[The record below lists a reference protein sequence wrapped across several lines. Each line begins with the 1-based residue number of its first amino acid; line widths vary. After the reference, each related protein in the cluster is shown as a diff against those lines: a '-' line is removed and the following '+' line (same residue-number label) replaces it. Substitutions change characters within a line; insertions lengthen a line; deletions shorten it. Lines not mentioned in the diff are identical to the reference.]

1 MIDRLF
7 RLAGC
12 KYAVPERQLDETV
25 PVPRRKPTSLSLS
38 IFLLSTSRS
47 NLPFVKALGQTSL
60 RQISGKVFKQYLVVN
75 KTSKET
81 ISDHVNHCSVTNFAI
96 LYSEIELSIFLL
108 STPRSN
114 PLFVEPSEISR
125 NFFKQSLVANKT
137 SKETLG
143 SRKSLIIPANCHPV
157 PR

>member
-96 LYSEIELSIFLL
+96 LYSEIELSIFL
-108 STPRSN
+108 SPFFSSPRRDRILYSSN
-114 PLFVEPSEISR
+114 PAKFRGIFL
-125 NFFKQSLVANKT
+125 NKASLQIKHRRRLSDHAN
-137 SKETLG
+137 
-143 SRKSLIIPANCHPV
+143 R
-157 PR
+157 